1 MTNNVEIKNNRI
13 KSAAV
18 ELNDN
23 KANLNLHQSI
33 KSMDTDNMDLNTT
46 TISLDSDGDEILEE
60 TTPKMVSFKDQENR
74 ISHLV
79 ANAVSAKTSL
89 QIKKE
94 IMTSQASNTANQ
106 TYKADKEPDGFITVG
121 RNNKPKLSNTT
132 ADNDRWINMDDDTQ
146 DDKDIRANALANA
159 LQRKMNARTG
169 TMKSNFKTV
178 TRLRNPVLKPNISHI
193 ASSQP
198 TRT

>member
-1 MTNNVEIKNNRI
+1 MTNNVEIKNNGI

-33 KSMDTDNMDLNTT
+33 KSMDTDNIDLNKT

-79 ANAVSAKTSL
+79 AGCQRS
-89 QIKKE
+89 I
-94 IMTSQASNTANQ
+94 
-106 TYKADKEPDGFITVG
+106 
-121 RNNKPKLSNTT
+121 R
-132 ADNDRWINMDDDTQ
+132 Q
-146 DDKDIRANALANA
+146 DVFTD
-159 LQRKMNARTG
+159 
-169 TMKSNFKTV
+169 
-178 TRLRNPVLKPNISHI
+178 
-193 ASSQP
+193 
-198 TRT
+198 